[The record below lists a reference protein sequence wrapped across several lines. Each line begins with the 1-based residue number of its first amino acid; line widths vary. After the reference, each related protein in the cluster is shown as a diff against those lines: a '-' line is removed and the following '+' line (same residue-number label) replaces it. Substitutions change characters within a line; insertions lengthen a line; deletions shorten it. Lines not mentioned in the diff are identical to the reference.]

1 MLTHQHTQQIR
12 TERLL
17 LRRFRAEDAE
27 SMYRNWASDPAV
39 ALFLSWEPHKDIEET
54 KNVIAHW
61 IAAYEQPDYY
71 HWVIEL
77 PGTGEVIGSVEVH
90 EQSDRHER
98 CEIGY
103 VLAQAYWGNGLM
115 TEAVTAVRDFL
126 FIEVG
131 YNRIQAK
138 YDTKNPAS
146 GRVMV
151 KAGMQYEGTLKQ
163 YKKRADGS
171 FADLCLYSIT
181 QAEYNEIV

>member
-1 MLTHQHTQQIR
+1 MLTHQHTQEIH

-17 LRRFRAEDAE
+17 LRRFRPEDAE
-27 SMYRNWASDPAV
+27 VMFRNWAADPEV
-39 ALFLSWEPHKDIEET
+39 SLYLSWEPHKDIEET
-54 KNVIAHW
+54 RKIVGEW
-61 IAAYEQPDYY
+61 SRAYERPDYY

-77 PGTGEVIGSVEVH
+77 TETGEVIGSVEVH

-103 VLAQAYWGNGLM
+103 VLAREFWGRGLM
-115 TEAVTAVRDFL
+115 TEAVCAVRDFL

-138 YDTKNPAS
+138 YDTKNAAS

-151 KAGMQYEGTLKQ
+151 KAGMQYEGMLKQ
-163 YKKRADGS
+163 YKKRIDGS
-171 FADLCLYSIT
+171 FGDLCLYSIT
-181 QAEYNEIV
+181 QAEYNERI